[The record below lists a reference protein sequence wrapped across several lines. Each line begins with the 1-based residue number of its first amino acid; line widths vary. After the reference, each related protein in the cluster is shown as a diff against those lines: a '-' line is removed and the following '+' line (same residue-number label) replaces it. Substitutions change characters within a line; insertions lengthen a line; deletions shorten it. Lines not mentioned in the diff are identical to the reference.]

1 MKKQILAF
9 LMATVMLFALAGCA
23 QAATTPSTSPSASAS
38 LAPSDSAASIHMPDS
53 IANPLWDVGTTRNK
67 IVCISD
73 LHLGVNDRIS
83 QDTVNRPYLIDFIN
97 RVGQTKSIRELV
109 IAGDFLDE
117 WILPLNYPVSTDSQ
131 EYYTQCIANN
141 KGVID
146 ALKGLSNTGVKL
158 VYVSGNHDMTLL
170 ADTLK
175 QAMPNISFVGNDGMG
190 VYITGDNKEIAIEHG
205 HRYDAYS
212 APDTVDNK
220 GLTSNPIL
228 PPGYFYARLGTSWF
242 LQGMPI
248 INKMIPELTAA
259 PSKTNVDQYG
269 AYIYSAIWYSTM
281 NTFTNIERFDDKVF
295 NLKNYGFNTKL
306 SEADLLPVLQSDGT
320 ITTPALFKNFQ
331 KSWEQIQ
338 TNNGV
343 RVHSSFIE
351 AASAQ
356 LNSDI
361 NYFPKQE
368 SIQYADQG
376 IQTVVFG
383 HTHVPLVQTF
393 KNGISV
399 LNDGSWVD
407 TRTGNPY
414 LTRTFA
420 VITTGKTDSYDL
432 YQYKDDGSLA
442 SVTTQLTLPAAN

>member
-1 MKKQILAF
+1 MKKSLAAIASTFFLATTILAT
-9 LMATVMLFALAGCA
+9 MSS
-23 QAATTPSTSPSASAS
+23 ATT
-38 LAPSDSAASIHMPDS
+38 AAIVPAKNPA
-53 IANPLWDVGTTRNK
+53 ANPLWDVGTTRNK

-83 QDTVNRPYLIDFIN
+83 QDTVNRPYLVEFIK

-131 EYYTQCIANN
+131 ANYKQCIANN
-141 KGVID
+141 IDVIN
-146 ALKGLSNTGVKL
+146 ALKGLANTGVKL
-158 VYVSGNHDMTLL
+158 VCVSGNHDMTIL

-175 QAMPNISFVGNDGMG
+175 QAIPNINFVGKDGIG

-205 HRYDAYS
+205 NRYDVYS

-220 GLTSNPIL
+220 SLTSNPIL

-242 LQGMPI
+242 LQGSPI
-248 INKMIPELTAA
+248 INKMIPELTET

-269 AYIYSAIWYSTM
+269 AYTYNAFWYGNM

-320 ITTPALFKNFQ
+320 ITTPVLFKDFQ

-351 AASAQ
+351 AASVQ
-356 LNSDI
+356 QNPDPS
-361 NYFPKQE
+361 YFPKQE
-368 SIQYADQG
+368 SIQYDGLG

-383 HTHVPLVQTF
+383 HTHAPLVQTF
-393 KNGISV
+393 KNGITV
-399 LNDGSWVD
+399 INDGSWVD
-407 TRTGNPY
+407 TRTGNQNP
-414 LTRTFA
+414 TRTFA
-420 VITTGKTDSYDL
+420 VITTGKTDSYNL

-442 SVTTQLTLPAAN
+442 RVTTQLTLPAAK

>member
-1 MKKQILAF
+1 MKKAFTSIVLTCLFATTILATS
-9 LMATVMLFALAGCA
+9 AS
-23 QAATTPSTSPSASAS
+23 AATTAI
-38 LAPSDSAASIHMPDS
+38 DSAPNPT
-53 IANPLWDVGTTRNK
+53 ANPLWDVGTTRNK

-73 LHLGVNDRIS
+73 LHLGINDKVS

-109 IAGDFLDE
+109 IAGDFLDD
-117 WILPLNYPVSTDSQ
+117 WLVPLNYPVSADSQ
-131 EYYTQCIANN
+131 DYYRQCIENN

-146 ALKGLSNTGVKL
+146 ALKGLSNTGIKL
-158 VYVSGNHDMTLL
+158 VYVLGNHDMTLS

-175 QAMPNISFVGNDGMG
+175 QAIPNINFVGNDGMG
-190 VYITGDNKEIAIEHG
+190 VYITGDNNEIAIEHG
-205 HRYDAYS
+205 HRYDVFS

-220 GLTSNPIL
+220 GLTSSPIL
-228 PPGYFYARLGTSWF
+228 PPSYFYARLGTSWF
-242 LQGMPI
+242 SQGAPA

-259 PSKTNVDQYG
+259 PSKSNVDQYG
-269 AYIYSAIWYSTM
+269 AYIYSAFWYNGMT
-281 NTFTNIERFDDKVF
+281 TFTNIERFDDKVF

-306 SEADLLPVLQSDGT
+306 SEADILPVLQSDGT

-331 KSWEQIQ
+331 RSWDQIQ

-343 RVHSSFIE
+343 RVHSSFID

-356 LNSDI
+356 LS
-361 NYFPKQE
+361 YFPKQE
-368 SIQYADQG
+368 SIQYDGQG

-399 LNDGSWVD
+399 VNDGSWVD
-407 TRTGNPY
+407 TRTGNHN
-414 LTRTFA
+414 LNRTFA
-420 VITTGKTDSYDL
+420 VITTGNTDSCNL

-442 SVTTQLTLPAAN
+442 RVTTQLTLPAAN

>member
-1 MKKQILAF
+1 LATTILA
-9 LMATVMLFALAGCA
+9 TSCS
-23 QAATTPSTSPSASAS
+23 ATTAVIVPATNPT
-38 LAPSDSAASIHMPDS
+38 
-53 IANPLWDVGTTRNK
+53 ANPLWDEGSTRNK

-73 LHLGVNDRIS
+73 LHLGVNDKIS

-97 RVGQTKSIRELV
+97 RAGQTKSIRELV

-131 EYYTQCIANN
+131 EYYKQCIANN

-170 ADTLK
+170 ADTLI
-175 QAMPNISFVGNDGMG
+175 QAMPNINFVGNDGIG

-205 HRYDAYS
+205 NRYDVYS

-220 GLTSNPIL
+220 GLTSSPIL

-242 LQGMPI
+242 LQGSPI
-248 INKMIPELTAA
+248 INKMIPELAEA
-259 PSKTNVDQYG
+259 PAKTNVDQYG
-269 AYIYSAIWYSTM
+269 AYIYSAFWYNNM

-306 SEADLLPVLQSDGT
+306 SEADILPVLQSDGT
-320 ITTPALFKNFQ
+320 ITTPALFKDFQ

-356 LNSDI
+356 LNPDI

-368 SIQYADQG
+368 SIQYDDQG

-383 HTHVPLVQTF
+383 HTHAPLVQKF
-393 KNGISV
+393 KNGITV

-407 TRTGNPY
+407 TRTGNQN

-420 VITTGKTDSYDL
+420 VITTGKTDFYDL

-442 SVTTQLTLPAAN
+442 KVTTQLTLPAAN

>member
-1 MKKQILAF
+1 MKKSLTAIALTCLFATTILA
-9 LMATVMLFALAGCA
+9 TSVS
-23 QAATTPSTSPSASAS
+23 AATPAINPASN
-38 LAPSDSAASIHMPDS
+38 PT
-53 IANPLWDVGTTRNK
+53 ANPLWDVGTTRNK

-83 QDTVNRPYLIDFIN
+83 EDTVDRPYLIDFIN

-117 WILPLNYPVSTDSQ
+117 WILPLNYAVSTDSQ
-131 EYYTQCIANN
+131 EYYKQCIANN
-141 KGVID
+141 IGVIN

-175 QAMPNISFVGNDGMG
+175 QAMPNINFVGNNGMG
-190 VYITGDNKEIAIEHG
+190 VYITGDNNEIAIEHG
-205 HRYDAYS
+205 HRYDVFS

-220 GLTSNPIL
+220 DLTSNPIL

-242 LQGMPI
+242 MQGMPT

-269 AYIYSAIWYSTM
+269 AYIYSEFWNSNM
-281 NTFTNIERFDDKVF
+281 NSFTNIERFDDKVF

-306 SEADLLPVLQSDGT
+306 SEADLYPVLQSNGT
-320 ITTPALFKNFQ
+320 ITTPVLFKDFQ

-343 RVHSSFIE
+343 RVHSSFID

-356 LNSDI
+356 LNPDI

-368 SIQYADQG
+368 SIQYEGQG

-393 KNGISV
+393 KNGITV

-407 TRTGNPY
+407 TRTGNNN

-420 VITTGKTDSYDL
+420 VITTGETDFYNL
-432 YQYKDDGSLA
+432 YQYNDDGSLA
-442 SVTTQLTLPAAN
+442 RVTTQLTLSAAN

>member
-1 MKKQILAF
+1 VIIRTCSPKERGNNVKKALTAIALTCFLATTILA
-9 LMATVMLFALAGCA
+9 T
-23 QAATTPSTSPSASAS
+23 SASAATS
-38 LAPSDSAASIHMPDS
+38 VIDPAPNPT
-53 IANPLWDVGTTRNK
+53 ANPLWDVGTTRNK
-67 IVCISD
+67 IVVISD

-83 QDTVNRPYLIDFIN
+83 EDTVDRPYLIDFIN
-97 RVGQTKSIRELV
+97 RVGQTASIRELV

-117 WILPLNYPVSTDSQ
+117 WILPLSYPVSTDSQ
-131 EYYTQCIANN
+131 EYYKQCIANN

-146 ALKGLSNTGVKL
+146 ALNGLSNTGVKL
-158 VYVSGNHDMTLL
+158 VYVNGNHDMTLL

-175 QAMPNISFVGNDGMG
+175 QVMPNINFVGNNGIG

-205 HRYDAYS
+205 NRYDVYS

-220 GLTSNPIL
+220 DLTSNPLL

-242 LQGMPI
+242 LQGTPS

-269 AYIYSAIWYSTM
+269 AYLYSSFWYSNM
-281 NTFTNIERFDDKVF
+281 NSFTNIERFDDKVF

-306 SEADLLPVLQSDGT
+306 SEADILPVLQSDGT

-343 RVHSSFIE
+343 RVHSSFID

-356 LNSDI
+356 LNPDI

-368 SIQYADQG
+368 SIQYDGQG

-407 TRTGNPY
+407 TRTGNPN

-420 VITTGKTDSYDL
+420 VITTGKTDFYNL

-442 SVTTQLTLPAAN
+442 RVTTQLTLPAAN

>member
-1 MKKQILAF
+1 MKKAFTSIVLTCLFATTILATS
-9 LMATVMLFALAGCA
+9 AS
-23 QAATTPSTSPSASAS
+23 AATTAI
-38 LAPSDSAASIHMPDS
+38 DSAPNPT
-53 IANPLWDVGTTRNK
+53 ANPLWDVGTTRNK

-83 QDTVNRPYLIDFIN
+83 EDTVNRPYLIDFIN

-109 IAGDFLDE
+109 IAGDFLDD
-117 WILPLNYPVSTDSQ
+117 WLVPLNYPVSADSQ
-131 EYYTQCIANN
+131 DYYRQCIENN

-146 ALKGLSNTGVKL
+146 ALKGLSNTGIKL
-158 VYVSGNHDMTLL
+158 VYVLGNHDMTLS

-175 QAMPNISFVGNDGMG
+175 QAIPNINFVGNDGMG
-190 VYITGDNKEIAIEHG
+190 VYITGDNNEIAIEHG
-205 HRYDAYS
+205 HRYDVFS

-220 GLTSNPIL
+220 GLTSSPIL
-228 PPGYFYARLGTSWF
+228 PPSYFYARLGTSWF
-242 LQGMPI
+242 SQGAPA

-259 PSKTNVDQYG
+259 PSKSNVDQYG
-269 AYIYSAIWYSTM
+269 AYIYSAFWYNGMT
-281 NTFTNIERFDDKVF
+281 TFTNIERFDDKVF

-306 SEADLLPVLQSDGT
+306 SEADILPVLQSDGT

-331 KSWEQIQ
+331 RSWDQIQ

-343 RVHSSFIE
+343 RVHSSFID

-356 LNSDI
+356 LS
-361 NYFPKQE
+361 YFPKQE
-368 SIQYADQG
+368 SIQYDGQA

-399 LNDGSWVD
+399 VNDGSWVD
-407 TRTGNPY
+407 TRTGNHN
-414 LTRTFA
+414 LNRTFA
-420 VITTGKTDSYDL
+420 VITTGNTDSCNL

-442 SVTTQLTLPAAN
+442 RVTTQLTLPAAN

>member
-1 MKKQILAF
+1 MKEKLAAIVLTCF
-9 LMATVMLFALAGCA
+9 L
-23 QAATTPSTSPSASAS
+23 ATTIFTTSVSASTAVINS
-38 LAPSDSAASIHMPDS
+38 SPNPNAK
-53 IANPLWDVGTTRNK
+53 PLWDVGTTRSK

-73 LHLGVNDRIS
+73 IHLGVNDRIS
-83 QDTVNRPYLIDFIN
+83 EDTVNRPYLIDFIN
-97 RVGQTKSIRELV
+97 RAGQTKSIRELV

-131 EYYTQCIANN
+131 EYYNQCIASN

-175 QAMPNISFVGNDGMG
+175 QAVPNINFVGNDGVG

-205 HRYDAYS
+205 HRYDVFS

-220 GLTSNPIL
+220 GLTSNPLL

-242 LQGMPI
+242 LQGKPI

-269 AYIYSAIWYSTM
+269 AYIYSAFWYSNM

-295 NLKNYGFNTKL
+295 NLKNYGFNTKF

-320 ITTPALFKNFQ
+320 ITTTALFKNFQ

-356 LNSDI
+356 LNPDI

-368 SIQYADQG
+368 SIQYDGQG

-383 HTHVPLVQTF
+383 HIHAPLVKKFRNDITV
-393 KNGISV
+393 I
-399 LNDGSWVD
+399 NDGSWVD
-407 TRTGNPY
+407 TRTGNKN

-420 VITTGKTDSYDL
+420 VITTGKTDFYNL
-432 YQYKDDGSLA
+432 YQYKDDGSL
-442 SVTTQLTLPAAN
+442 SRVTTELTLPASN

>member
-1 MKKQILAF
+1 MKKALATIALTFLLATTILA
-9 LMATVMLFALAGCA
+9 TSCS
-23 QAATTPSTSPSASAS
+23 ATTAVIVPATNPT
-38 LAPSDSAASIHMPDS
+38 
-53 IANPLWDVGTTRNK
+53 ANPLWDEGSTRNK

-73 LHLGVNDRIS
+73 LHLGVNDKIS

-97 RVGQTKSIRELV
+97 RAGQTKSIRELV

-131 EYYTQCIANN
+131 EYYKQCIANN

-170 ADTLK
+170 ADTLI
-175 QAMPNISFVGNDGMG
+175 QAMPNINFVGNDGIG

-205 HRYDAYS
+205 NRYDVYS

-220 GLTSNPIL
+220 GLTSSPIL

-242 LQGMPI
+242 LQGSPI
-248 INKMIPELTAA
+248 INKMIPELAEA
-259 PSKTNVDQYG
+259 PAKTNVDQYG
-269 AYIYSAIWYSTM
+269 AYIYSAFWYNNM

-306 SEADLLPVLQSDGT
+306 SEADILPVLQSDGT
-320 ITTPALFKNFQ
+320 ITTPALFKDFQ

-356 LNSDI
+356 LNPDI

-368 SIQYADQG
+368 SIQYDDQG

-383 HTHVPLVQTF
+383 HTHAPLVQKF
-393 KNGISV
+393 NNGITV

-407 TRTGNPY
+407 TRTGNQN

-420 VITTGKTDSYDL
+420 VITTGKTDLYDL

-442 SVTTQLTLPAAN
+442 KVTTQLTLPAAN

>member
-1 MKKQILAF
+1 MKKALTAIALTCLLATTILATSS
-9 LMATVMLFALAGCA
+9 A
-23 QAATTPSTSPSASAS
+23 AATAATDPTPKPTAS
-38 LAPSDSAASIHMPDS
+38 
-53 IANPLWDVGTTRNK
+53 PLWDEGTTRNK

-73 LHLGVNDRIS
+73 LHLGVNDKIS
-83 QDTVNRPYLIDFIN
+83 EDTVNRPYLIDFIN

-131 EYYTQCIANN
+131 EYYKQCINNN

-146 ALKGLSNTGVKL
+146 ALKGLADTGVKL
-158 VYVSGNHDMTLL
+158 VYVNGNHDMTLL

-175 QAMPNISFVGNDGMG
+175 QAMPNIDFVGKNGIG

-205 HRYDAYS
+205 NRYDVFS

-220 GLTSNPIL
+220 DLTNNPLL

-242 LQGMPI
+242 LQGMPV
-248 INKMIPELTAA
+248 INKMIPELAPA
-259 PSKTNVDQYG
+259 PSKTNADQYG
-269 AYIYSAIWYSTM
+269 AYVYSAFWYKNM
-281 NTFTNIERFDDKVF
+281 NSFTNIERFDDKVF
-295 NLKNYGFNTKL
+295 NLENYGFNTKL
-306 SEADLLPVLQSDGT
+306 SEADIMPVLQSDGT

-331 KSWEQIQ
+331 RSWDQIQ

-343 RVHSSFIE
+343 RVHTGFID

-356 LNSDI
+356 LNPNPD
-361 NYFPKQE
+361 YFPKQE
-368 SIQYADQG
+368 SIQYDGQG

-383 HTHVPLVQTF
+383 HTHVPLAQSF
-393 KNGISV
+393 NNGISV

-407 TRTGNPY
+407 TRTGNHN
-414 LTRTFA
+414 LNRTFA
-420 VITTGKTDSYDL
+420 VVTTGETDSYDL
-432 YQYKDDGSLA
+432 YQYKDDGSLDR
-442 SVTTQLTLPAAN
+442 VTAQLTLPAAN

>member
-1 MKKQILAF
+1 MKKALATIALTFLLATTILA
-9 LMATVMLFALAGCA
+9 TSCS
-23 QAATTPSTSPSASAS
+23 ATTAVIVPATNPT
-38 LAPSDSAASIHMPDS
+38 
-53 IANPLWDVGTTRNK
+53 ANPLWDEGSTRNK

-73 LHLGVNDRIS
+73 LHLGVNDKIS

-97 RVGQTKSIRELV
+97 RAGQTKSIRELV

-131 EYYTQCIANN
+131 EYYKQCIANN

-170 ADTLK
+170 ADTLI
-175 QAMPNISFVGNDGMG
+175 QAMPNINFVGNDGIG

-205 HRYDAYS
+205 NRYDVYS

-220 GLTSNPIL
+220 GLTSSPIL

-242 LQGMPI
+242 LQGSPI
-248 INKMIPELTAA
+248 INKMIPELAEA
-259 PSKTNVDQYG
+259 PAKTNVDQYG
-269 AYIYSAIWYSTM
+269 AYIYSAFWYNNM

-306 SEADLLPVLQSDGT
+306 SEADILPVLQSDGT
-320 ITTPALFKNFQ
+320 ITTPALFKDFQ

-356 LNSDI
+356 LNPDI

-368 SIQYADQG
+368 SIQYDDQG

-383 HTHVPLVQTF
+383 HTHAPLVQKF
-393 KNGISV
+393 KNGITV

-407 TRTGNPY
+407 TRTGNQN

-420 VITTGKTDSYDL
+420 VITTGKTDFYDL

-442 SVTTQLTLPAAN
+442 KVTTQLTLPAAN

>member
-1 MKKQILAF
+1 MKKVLTAIVLTCFLVTTILATS
-9 LMATVMLFALAGCA
+9 AT
-23 QAATTPSTSPSASAS
+23 SASA
-38 LAPSDSAASIHMPDS
+38 AAAVIEPTPNPTAS
-53 IANPLWDVGTTRNK
+53 PLWDAGTTRNK
-67 IVCISD
+67 IVVISD

-83 QDTVNRPYLIDFIN
+83 EDTVNRPYLIDFIN

-131 EYYTQCIANN
+131 EYYKQCIANN

-175 QAMPNISFVGNDGMG
+175 QAMPNINFVGHNGMG

-205 HRYDAYS
+205 HRYDVFS

-228 PPGYFYARLGTSWF
+228 PPGYFYARLGASWF

-248 INKMIPELTAA
+248 INKMIPELTEA

-269 AYIYSAIWYSTM
+269 AYIYSAFWYKNM

-306 SEADLLPVLQSDGT
+306 SEADILPVLQSDGT
-320 ITTPALFKNFQ
+320 ITTPTLFKDFQ
-331 KSWEQIQ
+331 RSWEQIQ

-343 RVHSSFIE
+343 RVHSSFID

-356 LNSDI
+356 LNPNI

-368 SIQYADQG
+368 SIQYDGQG

-393 KNGISV
+393 KKGISV

-407 TRTGNPY
+407 TRTGNHN

-420 VITTGKTDSYDL
+420 VITTGETDFYNL
-432 YQYKDDGSLA
+432 YQYNTDGSLA
-442 SVTTQLTLPAAN
+442 RVTTQLTLPAVN

>member
-1 MKKQILAF
+1 MKKAFTSIVLTCLFATTILATS
-9 LMATVMLFALAGCA
+9 AS
-23 QAATTPSTSPSASAS
+23 AATTAI
-38 LAPSDSAASIHMPDS
+38 DSAPNPT
-53 IANPLWDVGTTRNK
+53 ANPLWDVGTTRNK

-73 LHLGVNDRIS
+73 LHLGINDKVS

-109 IAGDFLDE
+109 IAGDFLDD
-117 WILPLNYPVSTDSQ
+117 WLVPLNYPVSADSQ
-131 EYYTQCIANN
+131 DYYRQCIENN

-146 ALKGLSNTGVKL
+146 ALKGLSNTGIKL
-158 VYVSGNHDMTLL
+158 VYVLGNHDMTLS

-175 QAMPNISFVGNDGMG
+175 QAIPNINFVGNDGMG
-190 VYITGDNKEIAIEHG
+190 VYITGDNNEIAIEHG
-205 HRYDAYS
+205 HRYDVFS

-220 GLTSNPIL
+220 GLTSSPIL
-228 PPGYFYARLGTSWF
+228 PPSYFYARLGTSWF
-242 LQGMPI
+242 SQGAPA

-259 PSKTNVDQYG
+259 PSKSNVDQYG
-269 AYIYSAIWYSTM
+269 AYIYSAFWYNGMT
-281 NTFTNIERFDDKVF
+281 TFTNIERFDDKVF

-306 SEADLLPVLQSDGT
+306 SEADILPVLQSDGT

-331 KSWEQIQ
+331 RSWDQIQ

-343 RVHSSFIE
+343 RVHSSFID

-356 LNSDI
+356 LS
-361 NYFPKQE
+361 YFPKQE
-368 SIQYADQG
+368 SIQYDGQG

-393 KNGISV
+393 NNGISV
-399 LNDGSWVD
+399 VNDGSWVD
-407 TRTGNPY
+407 TRTGNHN
-414 LTRTFA
+414 LNRTFA
-420 VITTGKTDSYDL
+420 VITTGNTDSCNL

-442 SVTTQLTLPAAN
+442 RVTTQLTLPAAN

>member
-1 MKKQILAF
+1 MKKALATIALTFLLATTILA
-9 LMATVMLFALAGCA
+9 TSCS
-23 QAATTPSTSPSASAS
+23 ATTAVIVPATNPT
-38 LAPSDSAASIHMPDS
+38 
-53 IANPLWDVGTTRNK
+53 ANPLWDEGSTRNK

-73 LHLGVNDRIS
+73 LHLGVNDKIS

-97 RVGQTKSIRELV
+97 RAGQTKSIRELV

-131 EYYTQCIANN
+131 EYYKQCIANN

-170 ADTLK
+170 ADTLI
-175 QAMPNISFVGNDGMG
+175 QAMPNINFVGNDGIG

-205 HRYDAYS
+205 NRYDVYS

-220 GLTSNPIL
+220 GLTSSPIL

-242 LQGMPI
+242 LQGSPI
-248 INKMIPELTAA
+248 INKVIPELAEA
-259 PSKTNVDQYG
+259 PAKTNVDQYG
-269 AYIYSAIWYSTM
+269 AYIYSAFWYNNM

-306 SEADLLPVLQSDGT
+306 SEADILPVLQSDGT
-320 ITTPALFKNFQ
+320 ITTPALFKDFQ

-356 LNSDI
+356 LNPDI

-368 SIQYADQG
+368 SIQYDDQG

-383 HTHVPLVQTF
+383 HTHAPLVQKF
-393 KNGISV
+393 NNGITV

-407 TRTGNPY
+407 TRTGNQN

-420 VITTGKTDSYDL
+420 VITTGKTDLYDL

-442 SVTTQLTLPAAN
+442 KVTTQLTLPAAN